1 MRADI
6 PCCRRILAQSQ
17 SSRVDLCSCGH
28 VHLSIGPVTL
38 RLEPMV
44 LQSIST
50 VLDQAVEQLRGDHDA
65 DLMPLPS
72 VPVSGGRSGPN

>member
-6 PCCRRILAQSQ
+6 PCCRRTLAQSQ

-38 RLEPMV
+38 RLEPVV

-50 VLDQAVEQLRGDHDA
+50 VLDQAVEQLRGEHDA
-65 DLMPLPS
+65 DPVPFPG
-72 VPVSGGRSGPN
+72 VPVRGGPN

>member
-1 MRADI
+1 MRAEI
-6 PCCRRILAQSQ
+6 PCCRRTLAQSQ

-44 LQSIST
+44 LQNIHM
-50 VLDQAVEQLRGDHDA
+50 VLDQAVEQLRGDHDV
-65 DLMPLPS
+65 DP
-72 VPVSGGRSGPN
+72 VPTPGIPAPCRSEPN